1 MNRVSLLERQTILEL
16 NSVLILGT
24 CLPLK
29 MKFHYYYVLI
39 YIHLSIIAQIWDII
53 FWQNILKQT
62 FEGGI
67 FARFKL
73 DPKLEKDS
81 FLSDIFD
88 EIQIRT
94 INDSRYIWFILVPA
108 KPQIKEWHDLPL
120 ALEAKLL
127 HLTRNLSQF
136 LSQKLPTDKINI
148 AALGNIVSQFHLH
161 IIARHKG
168 DASWPNPVWG
178 DGIATALEKDEF
190 HARQK
195 LISDFHKYLSNVNA
209 QS

>member
-1 MNRVSLLERQTILEL
+1 MPN
-16 NSVLILGT
+16 
-24 CLPLK
+24 
-29 MKFHYYYVLI
+29 
-39 YIHLSIIAQIWDII
+39 
-53 FWQNILKQT
+53 
-62 FEGGI
+62 
-67 FARFKL
+67 FKL
-73 DPKLEKDS
+73 DLKLEKDS
-81 FLSDIFD
+81 FLIDFFD

-108 KPQIKEWHDLPL
+108 IPQLKEWHDLHP

-127 HLTRNLSQF
+127 HITRNLSQF
-136 LSQKLPTDKINI
+136 LSQTLRAEKINI

-178 DGIATALEKDEF
+178 DGIATALESDEL

-195 LISDFHKYLSNVNA
+195 LISDFHEYLSNQNA
-209 QS
+209 

>member
-1 MNRVSLLERQTILEL
+1 MP
-16 NSVLILGT
+16 GFK
-24 CLPLK
+24 P
-29 MKFHYYYVLI
+29 
-39 YIHLSIIAQIWDII
+39 D
-53 FWQNILKQT
+53 
-62 FEGGI
+62 
-67 FARFKL
+67 FKL

-81 FLSDIFD
+81 FLSDVFE

-94 INDSRYIWFILVPA
+94 INDSRYIWFILVPVTT
-108 KPQIKEWHDLPL
+108 QLKEWHDLHP

-127 HLTRNLSQF
+127 HITRNLSQF
-136 LSQKLPTDKINI
+136 LSQTLHTDKINI

-178 DGIATALEKDEF
+178 DGIATALEKDEL
-190 HARQK
+190 HARQR

>member
-1 MNRVSLLERQTILEL
+1 M
-16 NSVLILGT
+16 
-24 CLPLK
+24 
-29 MKFHYYYVLI
+29 
-39 YIHLSIIAQIWDII
+39 
-53 FWQNILKQT
+53 
-62 FEGGI
+62 
-67 FARFKL
+67 
-73 DPKLEKDS
+73 
-81 FLSDIFD
+81 
-88 EIQIRT
+88 
-94 INDSRYIWFILVPA
+94 PA
-108 KPQIKEWHDLPL
+108 IPQIKEWHDLPL

-136 LSQKLPTDKINI
+136 LSQKIHTDKINI

-178 DGIATALEKDEF
+178 DGIARALEKDEL
-190 HARQK
+190 HTRQK

>member
-1 MNRVSLLERQTILEL
+1 M
-16 NSVLILGT
+16 
-24 CLPLK
+24 P
-29 MKFHYYYVLI
+29 
-39 YIHLSIIAQIWDII
+39 D
-53 FWQNILKQT
+53 
-62 FEGGI
+62 
-67 FARFKL
+67 FKL

-81 FLSDIFD
+81 FLSDVFD

-108 KPQIKEWHDLPL
+108 IPQIKEWHDLPL

-178 DGIATALEKDEF
+178 MELQE
-190 HARQK
+190 
-195 LISDFHKYLSNVNA
+195 L
-209 QS
+209 

>member
-1 MNRVSLLERQTILEL
+1 MPDFKTV
-16 NSVLILGT
+16 
-24 CLPLK
+24 
-29 MKFHYYYVLI
+29 
-39 YIHLSIIAQIWDII
+39 
-53 FWQNILKQT
+53 
-62 FEGGI
+62 
-67 FARFKL
+67 FKL

-88 EIQIRT
+88 EIQIRI

-108 KPQIKEWHDLPL
+108 IPQLKEWHDLHP

-127 HLTRNLSQF
+127 HITRNLSQF
-136 LSQKLPTDKINI
+136 LSQTLHTDKINI

-178 DGIATALEKDEF
+178 DGIATALEKDEL

-195 LISDFHKYLSNVNA
+195 LISDFHKYLFNVNA
-209 QS
+209 QG